1 MDFSWNCEQ
10 ITLKKSIIAFAQKE
24 LNNDLIERD
33 RTGSFPMENWKK
45 CAKFGIHGL
54 STPEEFGGS
63 GLDPLTT
70 MLAMEGLGYGCKDNG
85 LIFAINAQMWSVQIP
100 ILRFG
105 SETQKK
111 TYLPKLLSG
120 GVP

>member
-1 MDFSWNCEQ
+1 MDFSWTEEQ
-10 ITLKKSIIAFAQKE
+10 LAYKKAAIE
-24 LNNDLIERD
+24 LGRQLNDGLIERD
-33 RTGSFPMENWKK
+33 RTGELSRSGWLACARFGLQGLPM
-45 CAKFGIHGL
+45 
-54 STPEEFGGS
+54 PEDYGGANA
-63 GLDPLTT
+63 DILTT
-70 MLAMEGLGYGCKDNG
+70 MLTMEGLGYGCRDNG